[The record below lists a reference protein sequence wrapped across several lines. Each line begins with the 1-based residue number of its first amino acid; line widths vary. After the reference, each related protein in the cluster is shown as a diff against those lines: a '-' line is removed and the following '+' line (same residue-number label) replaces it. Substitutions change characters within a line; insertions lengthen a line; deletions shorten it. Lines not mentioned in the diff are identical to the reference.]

1 MLNKRVFPAREL
13 DWRGSVTRLIDMRT
27 SLKPYETTGIIAGA
41 LVFLGACIVGGVALG
56 CRGGCRRRHLP
67 SQPLEPEPLESSI
80 YSRVSAIQMARE
92 LAYQKAVAELE
103 DYFEHDSNSPEVAAQ
118 VKKTL
123 DFLSATL
130 NAIG

>member
-1 MLNKRVFPAREL
+1 
-13 DWRGSVTRLIDMRT
+13 MRT

-41 LVFLGACIVGGVALG
+41 LVFLGACVVGGVALG
-56 CRGGCRRRHLP
+56 CRGCCRRKPAP
-67 SQPLEPEPLESSI
+67 SQPLEREPLESTI

-103 DYFEHDSNSPEVAAQ
+103 DYFENDSKTPEAAEH